1 MHHSNALALHERPT
15 TRHQE
20 GRLGRDTQKDTILRV
35 LARAAVDDDFIARLT
50 YQGSSTLEGYNLSR
64 EAQAA
69 LLSGDI
75 AWVEARVGRL
85 SAHLRTWF
93 DCRLQQEIW

>member
-1 MHHSNALALHERPT
+1 MIHSEMLIRDRQPT
-15 TRHQE
+15 TRPRR
-20 GRLGRDTQKDTILRV
+20 GKLGRDTQKDTILRV
-35 LARAAVDDDFIARLT
+35 LARAAEDDDFIARLT
-50 YQGSSTLEGYNLSR
+50 DQGSRALHGYNLST
-64 EAQAA
+64 EAKAA

-85 SAHLRTWF
+85 SARLRTWF

>member
-1 MHHSNALALHERPT
+1 MIHSEMLVRDRQPT
-15 TRHQE
+15 TRPSR
-20 GRLGRDTQKDTILRV
+20 GRLGRDTQRDTILRV

-50 YQGSSTLEGYNLSR
+50 HQGSRALQGYNLSM
-64 EAQAA
+64 EAKAA

-85 SAHLRTWF
+85 SARLRTWF